1 MYRGYKIVANSAA
14 GRRRYMQWLVPYV
27 IACEEIDRYDIWIHT
42 HNGADIEFFKQLAGA
57 FPKVNLV
64 WQPNGE
70 VKNISTINPF
80 YRFCCEDKTTR
91 FTYPVIYR
99 NKPTAST
106 LALFIFSI
114 FRALF
119 GHD

>member
-80 YRFCCEDKTTR
+80 YRFCCEDKT
-91 FTYPVIYR
+91 IYI
-99 NKPTAST
+99 K
-106 LALFIFSI
+106 LEMI
-114 FRALF
+114 LF
-119 GHD
+119 GWKMIHYEN